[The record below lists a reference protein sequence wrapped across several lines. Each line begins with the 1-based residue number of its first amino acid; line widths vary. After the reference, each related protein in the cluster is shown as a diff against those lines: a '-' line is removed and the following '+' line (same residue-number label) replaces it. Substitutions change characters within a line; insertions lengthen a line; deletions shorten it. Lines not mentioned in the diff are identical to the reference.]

1 VKSVVIGGTAGL
13 GRELATQ
20 LAIRGDTL
28 LITGRD
34 QLDLDACVSDL
45 QFRFGANVQGIS
57 VEALD
62 QKNYLES
69 LRLAAVR
76 FGEINNLFLPI
87 GASNTWD
94 DGNQEFAEVQGILS
108 SNFISVVLAI
118 QAFQPHFKT
127 TDKVEIVGFSSIAA
141 VRGRSVNV
149 VYAASKRALESYFE
163 SLMISNLKTN
173 VSVKCYRIGYLD
185 THQSYGKSLFFPKKD
200 SKQAAKYLI
209 NAQNRKHS
217 GTYYPRYWRVLAFLI
232 RILPPDIYKKLST

>member
-1 VKSVVIGGTAGL
+1 MKSVVIGGTAGL
-13 GRELATQ
+13 GRELAVQ

-45 QFRFGANVQGIS
+45 QFRFGATVQGIT
-57 VEALD
+57 VEALH
-62 QKNYLES
+62 QKNYLKS
-69 LRLAAVR
+69 LRFAADR

-87 GASNTWD
+87 GASNTRD
-94 DGNQEFAEVQGILS
+94 DGNQEFAEVNGVLS

-127 TDKVEIVGFSSIAA
+127 TEKVEIVGFSSIAA
-141 VRGRSVNV
+141 IRGRSVNV

-163 SLMISNLKTN
+163 SLKLSNLKTN

-185 THQSYGKSLFFPKKD
+185 THQSYGKSLLFPKTD
-200 SKQAAKYLI
+200 LRQAAKYLI
-209 NAQNRKHS
+209 NAQYRKHS
-217 GTYYPRYWRVLAFLI
+217 VSYYPRYWQVLAFLI
-232 RILPPDIYKKLST
+232 RILPPEIYKKISK